1 MGREDFTILNEY
13 SIGKILSASNMNQ
26 GNTSNA
32 KLINTSQD
40 KYILRKIKDKK
51 QAITEYLITKKLLK
65 HQITSEILLSKNNL
79 PFVIKN
85 SGIYN
90 LQRYIEHYPIKIEEI
105 NFSILGETIAF
116 FHSEA
121 VDIKGIYEQEDRFLL
136 NRLWK
141 EVEHSIQSIE
151 IKIKKQLVELINE
164 CFNYKHKSNCYIHS
178 DLGIWNL
185 LINKNK
191 IYLIDFGEVRK
202 GNNHFDIAAILSS
215 TLKMN
220 DEDYQIITNINEF
233 RNGYLKKF
241 NDFDW
246 SILRENLNL
255 WFTRGM
261 LALIINKGINQATQ
275 ELLEK
280 IMDQRNKLDGILMD
294 HIKKKR

>member
-13 SIGKILSASNMNQ
+13 SIRNILSASNMNQ
-26 GNTSNA
+26 GNTSSA

-51 QAITEYLITKKLLK
+51 QAITEYLISKKLLK

-151 IKIKKQLVELINE
+151 MKIKKQLVELINE

-255 WFTRGM
+255 WFIRGM

-280 IMDQRNKLDGILMD
+280 IMHQRNKLDGILMD